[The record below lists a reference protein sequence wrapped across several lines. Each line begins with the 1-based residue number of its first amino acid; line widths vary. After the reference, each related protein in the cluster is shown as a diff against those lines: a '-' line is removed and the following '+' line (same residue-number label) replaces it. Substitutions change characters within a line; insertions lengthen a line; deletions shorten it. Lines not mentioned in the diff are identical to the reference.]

1 MPLITGKTEKSI
13 SKNISQLRHEGYPE
27 KQAIAIAEEKKREA
41 MKKNSGDGD
50 FGTQFVQHKFQTPKY
65 GEMPRTKLRGD

>member
-13 SKNISQLRHEGYPE
+13 SKNIQKLRGEGYPE

-41 MKKNSGDGD
+41 EKKERKDLSLMIDSKMYQYTGKN
-50 FGTQFVQHKFQTPKY
+50 
-65 GEMPRTKLRGD
+65 R